1 MSRSAEMALYWV
13 ASLPEENEEY
23 FFGREEELNVLKP
36 KVEQNRFVAIVGS
49 SGCGKSSLIRAG
61 LRAKFKKD
69 PDGRWHWIEMRPG
82 DRPMRE
88 LAKQLACVAGDTG
101 DLTEAAADRFE
112 QFLAKSSFG
121 IGEALSHVPV
131 VQTSESS
138 RILLLVDQFE
148 ELFRFA
154 NLRSEGSL
162 DVKMAAERWE
172 VATGFVRLLLVAT
185 KSEQVPIHVMVTMRS
200 DFIGDC
206 ARFHGLLAAVSGC
219 QFLVPGMTRD
229 QRADAICGPV
239 DHARG
244 LVDAELVQRALNAT
258 NEDTDQLPILQHAMM
273 RCCELA
279 CRRSEERPHLT
290 VGDYIAVGGVDQALS
305 RHANDIL
312 KRLAEQSHSA
322 TIDLKIATK
331 RVFQALTETDQQ
343 GRSIRRPQRYSDLVQ
358 YVKVGD
364 ASESDSA
371 ANDATHTIVDRFA
384 GHDCSFLR
392 VIPPSA
398 KTHYSIDEIDDDS
411 IIDISHEALIRR
423 WDKLI
428 AEGEENWIREEE
440 DDAEKYRDL
449 LRYAAEDAII
459 PSTRLAELENWWQT
473 RKPNSPAKPPALPER
488 IEAVLQ
494 LRE

>member
-1 MSRSAEMALYWV
+1 VTAGLIARITQVGITHPVIATTPLQHQTRRAHSSLVRPKSSGTFCHQFLGGIRKDCDLVRPVEYLRGSALARSEIRQTNHILELTGDCSCPAA
-13 ASLPEENEEY
+13 PEWPFIGLRPYQEEDEEY

-258 NEDTDQLPILQHAMM
+258 T
-273 RCCELA
+273 RT
-279 CRRSEERPHLT
+279 LT
-290 VGDYIAVGGVDQALS
+290 NCLS
-305 RHANDIL
+305 YN
-312 KRLAEQSHSA
+312 
-322 TIDLKIATK
+322 T
-331 RVFQALTETDQQ
+331 
-343 GRSIRRPQRYSDLVQ
+343 P
-358 YVKVGD
+358 
-364 ASESDSA
+364 
-371 ANDATHTIVDRFA
+371 
-384 GHDCSFLR
+384 
-392 VIPPSA
+392 
-398 KTHYSIDEIDDDS
+398 
-411 IIDISHEALIRR
+411 
-423 WDKLI
+423 
-428 AEGEENWIREEE
+428 
-440 DDAEKYRDL
+440 
-449 LRYAAEDAII
+449 
-459 PSTRLAELENWWQT
+459 
-473 RKPNSPAKPPALPER
+473 
-488 IEAVLQ
+488 
-494 LRE
+494 